1 MKESVMNGVLIAE
14 ENRESRKVM
23 TDLCI
28 EAGYNVTVSTSAA
41 GVLNGILKK
50 TARVILLGSS
60 FDELAA
66 VELIPLLKKCC
77 RNLTIILVSNE
88 ASLPVIRR
96 LRSEGIYYHLL
107 KPVLP
112 EDREELKQVVACA
125 FQNPKNCY
133 C

>member
-1 MKESVMNGVLIAE
+1 MNGVLIAE

-23 TDLCI
+23 ADLCI

-112 EDREELKQVVACA
+112 EDREELIQVVACA
-125 FQNPKNCY
+125 FQNPKSCY

>member
-1 MKESVMNGVLIAE
+1 MNGILIAD
-14 ENRESRKVM
+14 ESQESSKVM
-23 TDLCI
+23 ADLCI
-28 EAGYNVTVSTSAA
+28 EAGYNVTVTTTAA
-41 GVLNGILKK
+41 AVLNGILKK
-50 TARVILLGSS
+50 TARVILLGSN

-66 VELIPLLKKCC
+66 IELIPLLKTCC

-96 LRSEGIYYHLL
+96 LRNEGIFYHLL

-125 FQNPKNCY
+125 FQNIKNCY

>member
-1 MKESVMNGVLIAE
+1 MKESVMNGILIAD

-23 TDLCI
+23 ADLCI
-28 EAGYNVTVSTSAA
+28 EAGYNVTVTTTAA

-50 TARVILLGSS
+50 TSRVILLGSS

-66 VELIPLLKKCC
+66 IELIPLLKKCC

-88 ASLPVIRR
+88 TSLPVIRK
-96 LRSEGIYYHLL
+96 LRNEGIFYHLL

>member
-1 MKESVMNGVLIAE
+1 MSGVLIAG
-14 ENRESRKVM
+14 ENREASKFM
-23 TDLCI
+23 AELCI
-28 EAGYNVTVSTSAA
+28 EAGYSVTVTTTAA
-41 GVLNGILKK
+41 GVFNGILKK

-66 VELIPLLKKCC
+66 IELIPLLKKCC
-77 RNLTIILVSNE
+77 RDLAIILVSNE

-96 LRSEGIYYHLL
+96 LRNEGIFYHLL

-125 FQNPKNCY
+125 FQNTKNCY

>member
-1 MKESVMNGVLIAE
+1 MNGILIAD

-23 TDLCI
+23 ADLCI
-28 EAGYNVTVSTSAA
+28 EAGYNVTVTTTAA

-50 TARVILLGSS
+50 TSRVILLGSS

-66 VELIPLLKKCC
+66 IELIPLLKKCC

-88 ASLPVIRR
+88 TSLPVIRK
-96 LRSEGIYYHLL
+96 LRNEGIFYHLL

>member
-1 MKESVMNGVLIAE
+1 MNGILIAD

-23 TDLCI
+23 ADLCI
-28 EAGYNVTVSTSAA
+28 EAGYNVTVTTTAA

-50 TARVILLGSS
+50 TAKVILLGSS

-66 VELIPLLKKCC
+66 VELVPLLKKCC

-96 LRSEGIYYHLL
+96 LRSEGIFYHLL

-125 FQNPKNCY
+125 FQNPKGC
-133 C
+133 CC

>member
-1 MKESVMNGVLIAE
+1 MNTILIAD
-14 ENRESRKVM
+14 ENPETRKVM

-28 EAGYNVTVSTSAA
+28 EAGYKVTVTTTAA
-41 GVLNGILKK
+41 SVLQGILKK
-50 TARVILLGSS
+50 TAKVILLGNS

-66 VELIPLLKKCC
+66 ADLIPLFKKCC
-77 RNLTIILVSNE
+77 RNLTIIVVSSDI
-88 ASLPVIRR
+88 SLPG
-96 LRSEGIYYHLL
+96 LRKLRNEGIFYHLL

>member
-1 MKESVMNGVLIAE
+1 MNHIMIAD
-14 ENRESRKVM
+14 ENRESRIVM
-23 TDLCI
+23 ANLCI
-28 EAGYNVTVSTSAA
+28 EAGYNVTVTTTAA
-41 GVLNGILKK
+41 GVLQGILKK

-88 ASLPVIRR
+88 ASLPVIRK
-96 LRSEGIYYHLL
+96 LRNEGIFYHLL

-125 FQNPKNCY
+125 FHNPKSCY

>member
-1 MKESVMNGVLIAE
+1 MNHILIADE
-14 ENRESRKVM
+14 SRESRKVM
-23 TDLCI
+23 ADLCI
-28 EAGYNVTVSTSAA
+28 EAGYSVTVTNTAA
-41 GVLNGILKK
+41 GVLQGILKK

-96 LRSEGIYYHLL
+96 LRNEGIFYHLL

-112 EDREELKQVVACA
+112 EDSEELKQVVACA
-125 FQNPKNCY
+125 FHNTKSCY